1 VRSRSTTC
9 AIAAIAIACACKT
22 RGTITLDFDN
32 AIPCDAP
39 PSDARGDDAGPGP
52 DAGEYVVVYARDRT
66 TCADCTCGNCFG
78 RDTQSSSACDDAA
91 DRCTLDSIHEIGVDL
106 NLGPGQW
113 AVVLDR
119 YHLADNLLFANRCID
134 VTVDSD
140 GTSTKTAEPTVCEAS
155 CSQ

>member
-1 VRSRSTTC
+1 MRAV
-9 AIAAIAIACACKT
+9 AIAVVAFACKT

-32 AIPCDAP
+32 AIPCDAG
-39 PSDARGDDAGPGP
+39 SDAGVPADGP

-78 RDTQSSSACDDAA
+78 RDTRSASTCDDAA
-91 DRCTLDSIHEIGVDL
+91 DRCTLDSIREGGVDL
-106 NLGPGQW
+106 KLEPGQW

-119 YHLADNLLFANRCID
+119 YHIADDLLFANRCID

-140 GTSTKTAEPTVCEAS
+140 GTSSKTAEPTVCEAS